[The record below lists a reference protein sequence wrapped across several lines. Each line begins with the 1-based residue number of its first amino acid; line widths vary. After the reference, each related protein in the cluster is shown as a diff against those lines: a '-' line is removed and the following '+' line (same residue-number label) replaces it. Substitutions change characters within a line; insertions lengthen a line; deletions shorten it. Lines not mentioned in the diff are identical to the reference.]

1 MACIGQAAGSYVDK
15 EVAACSGFTMGYLVR
30 FERGQLAEL
39 SSRKQLVVLAVLG
52 MKLTFTEVWKSR
64 TLDELRCEH
73 CGTGA

>member
-1 MACIGQAAGSYVDK
+1 
-15 EVAACSGFTMGYLVR
+15 MGYLVR